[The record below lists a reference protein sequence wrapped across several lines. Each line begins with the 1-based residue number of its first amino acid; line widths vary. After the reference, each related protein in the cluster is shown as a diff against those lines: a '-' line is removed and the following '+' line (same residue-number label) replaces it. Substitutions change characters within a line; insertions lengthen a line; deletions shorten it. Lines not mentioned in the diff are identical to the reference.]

1 MHYLSLVY
9 RWQMYP
15 KFVLRYL
22 KSWVQSETIA
32 ELFDV
37 KHIEWKCNQKSE
49 GLVFNSLSTKN
60 DQALSLAK

>member
-1 MHYLSLVY
+1 
-9 RWQMYP
+9 MYP

-22 KSWVQSETIA
+22 KSWIQSETIA

-37 KHIEWKCNQKSE
+37 KQIERKCNQKSE

-60 DQALSLAK
+60 DQALSLAKLFYQF